1 MLYIDN
7 KREKNAEFPADM
19 FRLGEKSPRAS
30 IFINLTET
38 LSYRYLVLF
47 IPTMSFFLVHVSCQE
62 RKNFASASTGT
73 IVHFMRVDSTEV
85 IRTPIFPANI
95 IIVPWPDF
103 GLSKVTTYFA
113 IHIKNLQEISF
124 GDDII
129 RSQSC
134 HRR

>member
-73 IVHFMRVDSTEV
+73 IVHFMTVDSTEV
-85 IRTPIFPANI
+85 IRNPIFPANI
-95 IIVPWPDF
+95 IIVPWPDLP
-103 GLSKVTTYFA
+103 GYILRLV
-113 IHIKNLQEISF
+113 
-124 GDDII
+124 
-129 RSQSC
+129 
-134 HRR
+134 